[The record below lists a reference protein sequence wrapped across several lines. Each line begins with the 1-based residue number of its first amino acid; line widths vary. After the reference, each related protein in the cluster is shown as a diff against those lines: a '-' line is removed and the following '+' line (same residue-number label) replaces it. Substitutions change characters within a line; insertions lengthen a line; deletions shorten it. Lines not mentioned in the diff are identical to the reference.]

1 MGDYMKRVCWYR
13 KLYMT
18 EKARK
23 KRYKIV
29 WKVNHKAGMI
39 NTYLVTVPI
48 KGKNQ
53 LEIINSSE
61 LLHKHFNLV
70 TTYIVGIAIGHEDA
84 LELVEKIVEDVY
96 EKTKGTDIRG
106 FFRKDFPELK

>member
-1 MGDYMKRVCWYR
+1 MKKIRWYR

-29 WKVNHKAGMI
+29 WKVSHGARML
-39 NTYLVTVPI
+39 NTYLIIVPA

-61 LLHKHFNLV
+61 LLQKHYFLT
-70 TTYIVGIAIGHEDA
+70 TTYIVGIAIGYEDA

-96 EKTKGTDIRG
+96 QKTKRTDIRG
-106 FFRKDFPELK
+106 FFRKQFPELK